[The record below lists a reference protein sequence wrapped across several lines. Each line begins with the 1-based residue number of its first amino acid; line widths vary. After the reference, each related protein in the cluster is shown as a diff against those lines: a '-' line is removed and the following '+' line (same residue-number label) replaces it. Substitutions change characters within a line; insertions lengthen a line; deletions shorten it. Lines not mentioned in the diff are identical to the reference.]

1 MQCRKCGTEIA
12 DKAIVCFRCGAG
24 TSDPVRKAV
33 TVKPRRSPLV
43 AVVVIAALLLL
54 AAYMGQL
61 SRTAAAPELPQLAAG
76 LSLGAAVV
84 VLLLGVL
91 RRR

>member
-1 MQCRKCGTEIA
+1 M
-12 DKAIVCFRCGAG
+12 
-24 TSDPVRKAV
+24 RKAV

-43 AVVVIAALLLL
+43 SVVVIAALLLV
-54 AAYMGQL
+54 AAYMGQM

-84 VLLLGVL
+84 VLLIGIL